1 MAEEKTKE
9 EQDLQNRLYQSIG
22 FEVAAN
28 TAVDAATGWLM
39 PAPPVYAGVN
49 FVASGAINTLAQL
62 WRQDDNFS
70 WGEVGASSAIG
81 IVPGLGGKGV
91 TGIAKA
97 TVKGAGLGVAHESIR
112 VGVDEQRLLTPEEV
126 AGGALLG
133 GAFGGGTK
141 VIGDS
146 VGVLAK
152 HQTDK
157 IATRRAK
164 GSYTRPGT
172 YTDRTDIW
180 KPDDL
185 TGPPKTYERFQQ
197 RRAYPKAYGTES
209 PMWMDPSDVPPA
221 LGEEARN
228 IARKTDLRMKLEDII
243 DENPRGTFRNKP
255 IYESTLEEN
264 FQPTLKKSRESFG
277 GKEGYQTKA
286 TTLTSQADT
295 RFSGLSVSG
304 IANEKLAESQFRYAS
319 RTAKNAVQKQ
329 TPFKGTLPPD
339 TKGVRGQKLTNGYRA
354 HHETPLLASSE
365 LKEGLKPQYAKELDL
380 YVLEEGVPQGHLIEN
395 VTIIPHDFHLPI
407 LHRRMM
413 DIQLGGK
420 GDLTAIM
427 KKRYPGKQIWQLE
440 LWERKVVAD
449 DLVATVNEA
458 REWTYDFYRTVA
470 ALKDKT
476 PTLSNLDIDTII
488 QAISQSDRFEL
499 DEVINK
505 MAGGP
510 NKRTSVAFQFKTKFY
525 KDFEDAVIDE
535 ILMGKRGSKFL
546 EDILLKQKNGYQILE
561 AVVFG
566 NQRPAVAIKNIG
578 IKDIDA
584 IQLQLALDTTTP
596 AQMQR
601 IMKAYGKGGKGGI
614 KQ

>member
-185 TGPPKTYERFQQ
+185 TGPPKTYERFAKRTYYPTEPLRDLWETQIQSKSKFPTDLDRMREGLPPLRQ
-197 RRAYPKAYGTES
+197 RLMDDIDTGPKRYSDMTHWPHEDFDKLIAIADEKGWTVTQAKQLDPKGVRPIFASDKVKRELASKAVTDIEVTKEVNDLFKAKGNEMLVEYEDALGFNFKDIKVPTDIHHIAILRQIATATEGMLPEWRIEGGKFMAKRLKRKIGFDPENAVPLPRPFHKRLHNIINKQIGNKQWNIRGIEKRLNLPKNWKETYTHRQRMPVYKEIIDPIARSVEHINLFWKHLQTRAGSTNLNAKDYMSQTLAVIELDKLLQKTPSAGKTVTATEIIDDILNAAKVGWTSPVFKPLTSDMTQEAIKLTRQENGWAALYEAVVMNQSYATIKKTYGFNVPPKLVNAIKKDDKAYQY
-209 PMWMDPSDVPPA
+209 M
-221 LGEEARN
+221 LRN
-228 IARKTDLRMKLEDII
+228 RNKSVRLTD
-243 DENPRGTFRNKP
+243 PRGT
-255 IYESTLEEN
+255 E
-264 FQPTLKKSRESFG
+264 
-277 GKEGYQTKA
+277 
-286 TTLTSQADT
+286 
-295 RFSGLSVSG
+295 
-304 IANEKLAESQFRYAS
+304 
-319 RTAKNAVQKQ
+319 
-329 TPFKGTLPPD
+329 
-339 TKGVRGQKLTNGYRA
+339 
-354 HHETPLLASSE
+354 
-365 LKEGLKPQYAKELDL
+365 
-380 YVLEEGVPQGHLIEN
+380 
-395 VTIIPHDFHLPI
+395 
-407 LHRRMM
+407 
-413 DIQLGGK
+413 
-420 GDLTAIM
+420 
-427 KKRYPGKQIWQLE
+427 
-440 LWERKVVAD
+440 
-449 DLVATVNEA
+449 
-458 REWTYDFYRTVA
+458 
-470 ALKDKT
+470 
-476 PTLSNLDIDTII
+476 
-488 QAISQSDRFEL
+488 
-499 DEVINK
+499 
-505 MAGGP
+505 GP
-510 NKRTSVAFQFKTKFY
+510 NP
-525 KDFEDAVIDE
+525 DD
-535 ILMGKRGSKFL
+535 
-546 EDILLKQKNGYQILE
+546 
-561 AVVFG
+561 
-566 NQRPAVAIKNIG
+566 
-578 IKDIDA
+578 
-584 IQLQLALDTTTP
+584 
-596 AQMQR
+596 
-601 IMKAYGKGGKGGI
+601 
-614 KQ
+614 